1 MSLTTLLLGRP
12 LANQEAEGGK
22 IGVLEGLPA
31 MGLDGLGSA
40 AYGPEAALTV
50 LVPLGAAGLGAV
62 GPITW
67 VILALLAILFLS
79 YWQTIT
85 AYPSNGGS
93 YTVARENLGT
103 DAGLLAAAALM
114 VDYMLNV
121 AVGISAGIGALTSA
135 VPALHAY
142 TLPLCLGV
150 LALVTLVNLRGT
162 RESGLV
168 FAGPTYVFVASL
180 GFVLAAGA
188 WKAWAG
194 GGHPTPAV
202 PPPAIPGAT
211 ETATLWLMLR
221 AFAAGCT
228 AMTGV
233 EAVSNGVSAFKEPR
247 TRHAHRTLTAIVV
260 VLGLLLLGIA
270 YVARAYGVMA
280 MDETKPGYQSVLS
293 QLVAAVH
300 GRGWLYYVTIG
311 SVLAVLCLSANTSF
325 VGFPRLCRQVAHDG
339 FLPKAFVVPGRR
351 LVYTAGILFLAAGA
365 GALLLAFGGITDRLI
380 PLFAV
385 GAFLSFTLSQAGM
398 AMHWRR
404 EGRGHADR
412 LRLGINGF
420 GAVATGAALAIIL
433 AAKFTE
439 GAWLTLVVIP
449 ATLVLLRVVHRYY
462 ANLDR
467 QLLSGNQRRLDLREH
482 AAPLVI
488 IPVGRWD
495 RISQKALAYAVRLS
509 PDVTALH
516 CTDLEGPDAEQEETR
531 IRGEWSR
538 DVEQPAAEAGLAL
551 PRLLVVSSPYRS
563 VLGPLLRIIEAL
575 RQQHPGRPIAVVLPL
590 LVEARWWEWLL
601 HTHRERRLRA
611 ALLRNGGRDI
621 AVVGVPWQLEAPAPE
636 RVLAEEEP
644 AAPIGT
650 LVRR

>member
-1 MSLTTLLLGRP
+1 MSLTTLLIGRP
-12 LANQEAEGGK
+12 LANKEAEDRK

-40 AYGPEAALTV
+40 AYGPEAMLTV
-50 LVPLGAAGLGAV
+50 LAVVGTAGLGAV

-67 VILALLAILFLS
+67 VILLLLTVVFFS

-85 AYPSNGGS
+85 AYPSNGGA

-103 DAGLLAAAALM
+103 NAGLLAAAALM

-142 TLPLCLGV
+142 TPWLCLGV

-180 GFVLAAGA
+180 GAVLAVGA
-188 WKAWAG
+188 WQVWSG
-194 GGHPTPAV
+194 GGHPAPVIA
-202 PPPAIPGAT
+202 PPPMPGGS
-211 ETATLWLMLR
+211 ESVTLWLLLR

-280 MDETKPGYQSVLS
+280 MDETQDGYQSVLS
-293 QLVAAVH
+293 QIVSAVF
-300 GRGWLYYVTIG
+300 GRGWFYYVSIG
-311 SVLAVLCLSANTSF
+311 SGLAVLCLSANTSV

-339 FLPKAFVVPGRR
+339 FLPKAFAVPGRR
-351 LVYTAGILFLAAGA
+351 LVYTAGILFLAGGA
-365 GALLLAFGGITDRLI
+365 GLLLAAFGGITDRLI

-385 GAFLSFTLSQAGM
+385 GAFLSFTMSQAGM
-398 AMHWRR
+398 AWHWHRQAA
-404 EGRGHADR
+404 GQADR
-412 LRLGINGF
+412 ARLAINGL
-420 GAVATGAALAIIL
+420 GAAATGAALAIIL
-433 AAKFTE
+433 AAKFAE
-439 GAWLTLVVIP
+439 GAWLTIVVIP

-467 QLLSGNQRRLDLREH
+467 QLLSGRRQRLDLREH
-482 AAPLVI
+482 AAPLVV
-488 IPVGRWD
+488 IPIGRWD
-495 RISQKALAYAVRLS
+495 RISQKAVAYALRLS

-516 CTDLEGPDAEQEETR
+516 CTDLDGPDAEQQENQ
-531 IRGEWSR
+531 IRTEWGR
-538 DVEQPAAEAGLAL
+538 YVEQPARDAGLPV
-551 PRLLVVSSPYRS
+551 PRLLVEASPYRS
-563 VLGPLLRIIEAL
+563 VLAPLLRTIEACK
-575 RQQHPGRPIAVVLPL
+575 RRHPGRAVAVVLPL

-601 HTHRERRLRA
+601 HTHRERRLRT
-611 ALLRNGGRDI
+611 ALLRDGGADI
-621 AVVGVPWQLEAPAPE
+621 AVVGVPWQLQAPDMEEA
-636 RVLAEEEP
+636 LAEEEP
-644 AAPIGT
+644 QPA
-650 LVRR
+650 